1 MPGTSYLFLKLGG
14 TGLMVET
21 PGSSLGTIPLITVC
35 PLAGLPLTLVLC
47 WLPRLFP
54 RLFPLVFPLVFP
66 LLLPRLFPLLL
77 FLNWFLLSLLFLL
90 LKDGRPFPV
99 IWLRLTS
106 PVTLTRSPTLRISS
120 GTWLAG
126 TAKKTVPTETRPSSG
141 SSVVVS
147 SAAEANGFETPE
159 RED

>member
-1 MPGTSYLFLKLGG
+1 MLGTCYLFLKLGG
-14 TGLMVET
+14 TGRMVET

-35 PLAGLPLTLVLC
+35 PLEGPPLTLVLC

-54 RLFPLVFPLVFP
+54 LVFPRVFP
-66 LLLPRLFPLLL
+66 RVLPLLL
-77 FLNWFLLSLLFLL
+77 FLNWFLLSLLFLFL
-90 LKDGRPFPV
+90 DGRPFPV

-120 GTWLAG
+120 GTWFAG

-147 SAAEANGFETPE
+147 SAAEANGFETPG